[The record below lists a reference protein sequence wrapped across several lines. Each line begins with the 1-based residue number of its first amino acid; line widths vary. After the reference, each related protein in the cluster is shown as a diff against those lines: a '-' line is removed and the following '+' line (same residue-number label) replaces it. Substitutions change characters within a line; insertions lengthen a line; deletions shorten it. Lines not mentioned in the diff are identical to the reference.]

1 MTGMRPLRSLVL
13 VIVLLAGAIAMLMS
27 RDLARHRDGR
37 QDPLGATL
45 VPASSAGPLLVDS
58 LRSGGEAE
66 RAGLHIGDRI
76 EAVDNQAVRSRDD
89 IERALAAHH
98 PVTLHV
104 RRDGRTFALTIS
116 SDRS

>member
-1 MTGMRPLRSLVL
+1 MTSMRPLRSLMLIIVL
-13 VIVLLAGAIAMLMS
+13 VAGAIAILMS
-27 RDLARHRDGR
+27 RDLTGHRDGR
-37 QDPLGATL
+37 PDPLGATL

-66 RAGLHIGDRI
+66 RAGLHVGDRL
-76 EAVDNQAVRSRDD
+76 ETVDDRAVRSRGD